1 MPRPIPFADDGGT
14 PAWRLRHALHSAPRF
29 PIWRVLIA
37 LAALPP
43 LLAFMAAA
51 SWLAWMCI
59 QGVMGPPA
67 AIIALV
73 GMAALAAL
81 IRRHTGM
88 EAGMAREC
96 RPLAAVFGLGQ
107 RLVRRYFDHRQGS
120 RVSIWRIGWSAMR
133 LRTSAR

>member
-1 MPRPIPFADDGGT
+1 
-14 PAWRLRHALHSAPRF
+14 
-29 PIWRVLIA
+29 
-37 LAALPP
+37 
-43 LLAFMAAA
+43 MAAA

-88 EAGMAREC
+88 EAGMALC
-96 RPLAAVFGLGQ
+96 LIAV
-107 RLVRRYFDHRQGS
+107 V
-120 RVSIWRIGWSAMR
+120 GWSGSVGCVRAAGRGVGCGGVTRSGLFTSGAIKCLPRLKAHIGLDGAPSFLERQTERFARRTR
-133 LRTSAR
+133 LRIMCGSSRAD